1 MELFR
6 KHGVSYILKATNA
19 NSITHVLWDRS
30 ITPAFLEE
38 MENAYEVVTVVPSA
52 IVCAIGT
59 NIAFP
64 GVLARAAQALAQNR
78 INVNAVSQSLR
89 QTSMQFVIGR
99 DDYRRAVT
107 ALNEALCLNPP
118 AAG

>member
-1 MELFR
+1 M
-6 KHGVSYILKATNA
+6 
-19 NSITHVLWDRS
+19 
-30 ITPAFLEE
+30 TPAFLEE
-38 MENAYEVVTVVPSA
+38 LENTYEVVTVAPSA

-64 GVLARAAQALAQNR
+64 GVIARATQALAANK

-99 DDYRRAVT
+99 DDYRKAVT

-118 AAG
+118 AATG